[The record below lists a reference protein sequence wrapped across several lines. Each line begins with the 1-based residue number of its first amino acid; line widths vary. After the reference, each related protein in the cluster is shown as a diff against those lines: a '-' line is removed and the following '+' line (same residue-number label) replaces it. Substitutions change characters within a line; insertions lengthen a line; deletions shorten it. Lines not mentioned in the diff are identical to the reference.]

1 MSESEF
7 FMRTIGSSS
16 SSQRT
21 STRSP
26 TFTSGTLCFFF
37 SCAPPVRAT
46 SSTSPPSFSSLV
58 RFLPT
63 SAVSPPLTLSL
74 SLLTSPSLPLP
85 TPPPPRLS
93 FTGGET
99 GTPHGSAGEFIP
111 SAFRASIL
119 SLSQVLSTV
128 KYHLTTSISLALRPQ
143 SGARIKV
150 LHVLPPRARRSPSR
164 QYDEES
170 WLCSVTIRSC
180 THTSES
186 VCV

>member
-63 SAVSPPLTLSL
+63 SAVSSPLTLSL
-74 SLLTSPSLPLP
+74 SLFTSPSLPHP
-85 TPPPPRLS
+85 TPPPPRLT

-119 SLSQVLSTV
+119 SLTSFKHCQIPPHNINFFSAKTAKWCPNQGFTKEIQNPATRPST
-128 KYHLTTSISLALRPQ
+128 
-143 SGARIKV
+143 AR
-150 LHVLPPRARRSPSR
+150 
-164 QYDEES
+164 
-170 WLCSVTIRSC
+170 
-180 THTSES
+180 
-186 VCV
+186 